1 MPAGRP
7 KKIQN
12 DLLADEQVSEVKV
25 PKVKKDILLL
35 RVIAKLEIAL
45 KEAKKEYS
53 EYIAS
58 QRKEVIVPSVA
69 ECLKLSMRDDLNSD
83 RRELKKVTGMAL
95 DKLKRS
101 R

>member
-1 MPAGRP
+1 MAGRP
-7 KKIQN
+7 RKIQN
-12 DLLADEQVSEVKV
+12 ELPVKEQVSEVKE

-35 RVIAKLEIAL
+35 RVISGLEESL
-45 KEAKKEYS
+45 KEAKQEYS
-53 EYIAS
+53 GYIAS

-95 DKLKRS
+95 SKLKQNR
-101 R
+101 